1 MPSSCSLSDAYRVK
15 GSALVLT
22 LDDWLGART
31 FCKPRAPPTKS
42 RSGGFKKRRV
52 LIFCGGKRA
61 IRQMPALC
69 LHRALHFCWPPP
81 STLWRHCGKIQQ
93 VKISGIRSL
102 FFEGHGVVMVWLAC
116 TTMQQ
121 MWAGYRVVHVFAGLA
136 RSSAVAFQSCGCE
149 PGDLTRINVS
159 GLGWGLVGN
168 SENAGRWSLFLGSSC
183 CVGVGILQSPPVC
196 PLTGQTLRHQA
207 LCPRL
212 QLEVFQT

>member
-1 MPSSCSLSDAYRVK
+1 
-15 GSALVLT
+15 
-22 LDDWLGART
+22 
-31 FCKPRAPPTKS
+31 
-42 RSGGFKKRRV
+42 
-52 LIFCGGKRA
+52 
-61 IRQMPALC
+61 
-69 LHRALHFCWPPP
+69 
-81 STLWRHCGKIQQ
+81 LWRHCGKIQQ

-121 MWAGYRVVHVFAGLA
+121 MWADYRVVHVFAGLA
-136 RSSAVAFQSCGCE
+136 RSSAVAFQSCRCE

-159 GLGWGLVGN
+159 GLGWGLAGN

-183 CVGVGILQSPPVC
+183 CVGVDILQSPRVC

-212 QLEVFQT
+212 QLEVFQP